1 MTSNY
6 CRGIP
11 PDGSGHAS
19 QPISGHDMS
28 LDPSA
33 AIIPRSVARAIVIK
47 DEEIFFLA
55 EHDGGVPPGN
65 QDGFGLYY
73 HDCRYLNGYELRI
86 AGTSPNALGSTAERG
101 GIAQFELTNQKL
113 QLHPGQFIPEQTFGI
128 TLQRVIDS
136 AECAVHDR
144 LTVHNYS
151 LSKHQLPLS
160 LKFNSDFEDVFEIR
174 GINAK
179 TVGHKDPAEWKDGVL
194 VLSYRGADKV
204 HRQLEIHLDPKPD
217 KVSTSDAHS
226 KAHSAFGRGFG
237 RGIQN

>member
-1 MTSNY
+1 M
-6 CRGIP
+6 
-11 PDGSGHAS
+11 GSS
-19 QPISGHDMS
+19 
-28 LDPSA
+28 
-33 AIIPRSVARAIVIK
+33 
-47 DEEIFFLA
+47 
-55 EHDGGVPPGN
+55 
-65 QDGFGLYY
+65 
-73 HDCRYLNGYELRI
+73 
-86 AGTSPNALGSTAERG
+86 AERG
-101 GIAQFELTNQKL
+101 GIAQFELTNEKL

-204 HRQLEIHLDPKPD
+204 HRQLEIHLEPKPD
-217 KVSTSDAHS
+217 KVSTSGAHS
-226 KAHSAFGRGFG
+226 KAFSDSGAGSGAEFKIDIAPGEKTEINLSFRIIESKAQSPKTKHHVSDQRPVAAALDRRSKIG
-237 RGIQN
+237 